1 LKLNQLEGILKR
13 GVKSKMFSL
22 LGSHID
28 YKGYI
33 FKPFYLLLG
42 ALCFIVLLS
51 LLASLYIFLFIRNT
65 LEDVLNNI
73 DKNRNKYSRMK

>member
-1 LKLNQLEGILKR
+1 ML
-13 GVKSKMFSL
+13 SL

-42 ALCFIVLLS
+42 VLYFIVLLS
-51 LLASLYIFLFIRNT
+51 LLGALYIMLYIRNT
-65 LEDVLNNI
+65 LEIVLNNI
-73 DKNRNKYSRMK
+73 EKERNKYKRLK